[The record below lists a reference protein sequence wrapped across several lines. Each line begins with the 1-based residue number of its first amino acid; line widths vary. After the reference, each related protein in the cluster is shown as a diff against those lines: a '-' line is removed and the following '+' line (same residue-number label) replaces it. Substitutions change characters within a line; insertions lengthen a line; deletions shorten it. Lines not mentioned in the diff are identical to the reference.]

1 RLALNLSNS
10 EDRSAPKAAGFEF
23 DNVGDLNGALLLDTD
38 RDFFLADMLLKVRR
52 VASSNY
58 ARLASYSPIKF
69 RPVASPNNRRTVFAT
84 ISSRNIFVII
94 WSANISRIEVGHGFH
109 SPFNN
114 AGRGGQANAGH
125 AGEIVAAGQDA
136 HPARTWP
143 RSAVL
148 ADDRVNQPG
157 VAEVRELSV
166 SLVRRHNGVGA
177 LLPGGPASAP
187 EPCLASRRCSV
198 RKLRAPRL
206 SDLRPATAE
215 PCACVRAFVQPAIG
229 VNRHRLNRPIRVLKM
244 VGQMLLN
251 RHNYQAGDLRPP
263 PPTHR
268 VFQPRHTAAAPAPG
282 ATDFAPTTDDSRR
295 SELPRP
301 RAEDADNIQADASAG
316 LEYEAVNSVELG
328 HRFSVDR
335 ASGLVLVG
343 QSLRRDTGQEFQ
355 LRVRACDTRQL
366 PRRCSA
372 AGLYRVIVET
382 DDVAVVGVG
391 NWRSISE
398 SGIRNHPQAQP
409 PSHVGGGGFGSVGA
423 SETVIACLSAML
435 LLLGAAVVIIVCVL
449 VRRRPEHKCRRSSD
463 VVEDVLAP
471 GAALAAA
478 SLCDGASSLDA
489 GQFEMNSISTKM
501 IPAFPYDRAVT
512 ESYQDYPDWAEDDFD
527 TSKSN
532 GMRLKLPG
540 TAVYTAHRRA
550 TTDRNAG
557 SRYYTTSPAI
567 GSNSEYQSLDAPRL
581 RFPWQPMG
589 SAEAPARLLHL
600 GGLRANPELADSGAA
615 AASATLPRNFRRRAD
630 HNDQVDKT
638 ASVYF
643 RLARR
648 RPLCPFNEAS

>member
-1 RLALNLSNS
+1 MES
-10 EDRSAPKAAGFEF
+10 EASLTATCLVR
-23 DNVGDLNGALLLDTD
+23 VL
-38 RDFFLADMLLKVRR
+38 LAD
-52 VASSNY
+52 
-58 ARLASYSPIKF
+58 
-69 RPVASPNNRRTVFAT
+69 
-84 ISSRNIFVII
+84 
-94 WSANISRIEVGHGFH
+94 
-109 SPFNN
+109 
-114 AGRGGQANAGH
+114 
-125 AGEIVAAGQDA
+125 
-136 HPARTWP
+136 
-143 RSAVL
+143 
-148 ADDRVNQPG
+148 VND
-157 VAEVRELSV
+157 
-166 SLVRRHNGVGA
+166 N
-177 LLPGGPASAP
+177 
-187 EPCLASRRCSV
+187 
-198 RKLRAPRL
+198 APRL
-206 SDLRPATAE
+206 VTSPPHYPAVFHLRQRE
-215 PCACVRAFVQPAIG
+215 PGVRVG
-229 VNRHRLNRPIRVLKM
+229 RV
-244 VGQMLLN
+244 
-251 RHNYQAGDLRPP
+251 
-263 PPTHR
+263 
-268 VFQPRHTAAAPAPG
+268 
-282 ATDFAPTTDDSRR
+282 
-295 SELPRP
+295 

-316 LEYEAVNSVELG
+316 LEYELVNSVELG

-372 AGLYRVIVET
+372 AGLYRVLVET

-398 SGIRNHPQAQP
+398 SDIRNHPQAQP

-527 TSKSN
+527 ASKSN

-557 SRYYTTSPAI
+557 SSRLEFRVPVAGRAQAPFPLATSGQCRGPGPAA
-567 GSNSEYQSLDAPRL
+567 APRRTSRQSRTSRLWRRCRL
-581 RFPWQPMG
+581 RNATKEFPSP
-589 SAEAPARLLHL
+589 S
-600 GGLRANPELADSGAA
+600 
-615 AASATLPRNFRRRAD
+615 
-630 HNDQVDKT
+630 
-638 ASVYF
+638 
-643 RLARR
+643 
-648 RPLCPFNEAS
+648 